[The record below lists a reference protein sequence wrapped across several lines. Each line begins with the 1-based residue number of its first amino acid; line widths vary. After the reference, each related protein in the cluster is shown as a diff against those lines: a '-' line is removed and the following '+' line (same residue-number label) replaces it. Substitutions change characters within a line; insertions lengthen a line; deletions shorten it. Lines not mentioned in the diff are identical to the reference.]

1 MVFGIKDSH
10 FRVDSRLVG
19 HEAWREIQIQ
29 FRELMIPITYV
40 KGATFLHFLPQTGQ
54 NQSEIIKYKVR
65 SAQKQPLDVRN
76 WNHRVPE
83 FEFEFPAEAN
93 VLPVWNPL

>member
-1 MVFGIKDSH
+1 MGYAIKDGH

-19 HEAWREIQIQ
+19 HWVWREIQIQ

-54 NQSEIIKYKVR
+54 NQSEIIKYKAR
-65 SAQKQPLDVRN
+65 SAQKQPLDVSN
-76 WNHRVPE
+76 WNH
-83 FEFEFPAEAN
+83 
-93 VLPVWNPL
+93 

>member
-1 MVFGIKDSH
+1 MGFAIKDGH

-19 HEAWREIQIQ
+19 HRVWREIQIQ
-29 FRELMIPITYV
+29 ILGLDDSNYFHQGGY
-40 KGATFLHFLPQTGQ
+40 FLSLLTQRGQ
-54 NQSEIIKYKVR
+54 NKSEIIKYKVR
-65 SAQKQPLDVRN
+65 SAQKQPLDVSN